1 MFETISGA
9 ITSFNPGLYRQR
21 APTEGH
27 RCPETQ
33 SVRLLDWRSDWRHS
47 SSTMCVTS
55 PLWKYVKGLDTGEV
69 LTRCAEEV
77 NAIITPTSQMGKTE
91 ADRY

>member
-1 MFETISGA
+1 
-9 ITSFNPGLYRQR
+9 
-21 APTEGH
+21 
-27 RCPETQ
+27 
-33 SVRLLDWRSDWRHS
+33 
-47 SSTMCVTS
+47 MCVTS